1 MQQPR
6 RVDQEQG
13 RLCSQGSPAGTCV
26 VQLVRQEGW
35 QFHIF
40 VCVIDV
46 LTLYNLNVCVWEC
59 CKQSG
64 QPLSTLL
71 SNQQAAHFLHVPG
84 PTLDRL
90 DMLAARCTPFKPP
103 LTALQSRP
111 SQPLPACQAGNR
123 QSSKCSQHSQHSQPS
138 QPRQTLK
145 DIAALPA

>member
-35 QFHIF
+35 QFYIF

-59 CKQSG
+59 CEQSG

-90 DMLAARCTPFKPP
+90 DMLAARCTPFQPP

-111 SQPLPACQAGNR
+111 SQPLCLPTKTATYNP
-123 QSSKCSQHSQHSQPS
+123 QSARSTHSTLSPPS
-138 QPRQTLK
+138 HARH
-145 DIAALPA
+145 